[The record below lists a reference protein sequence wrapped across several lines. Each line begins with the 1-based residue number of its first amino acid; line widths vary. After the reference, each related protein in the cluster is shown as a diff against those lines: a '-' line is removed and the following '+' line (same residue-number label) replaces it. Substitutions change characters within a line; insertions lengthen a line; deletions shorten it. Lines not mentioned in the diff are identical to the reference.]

1 MCFHFNLSTAAKTG
15 KENATSCP
23 NKQKCLPKAP
33 TSSETQAKEEST
45 PITEEKYK
53 EETSTME
60 SSESTSPGEGQTL
73 KEKEEKNITE
83 KVEKKK
89 DDQVEEKTEDKMDV
103 DPSPPDTCLSEEKGT
118 MILLFINKQR
128 GSPAVSLNKTFY

>member
-15 KENATSCP
+15 KENATSGP
-23 NKQKCLPKAP
+23 NKRKCLPKAP

-45 PITEEKYK
+45 PITEEKDK

-60 SSESTSPGEGQTL
+60 SSGSTSPGEGQTL